1 MKHITLDC
9 YGASQYSL
17 NDLTTVYQILNYVGY
32 KFGLVPIAPPH
43 IIPYYYGRVKK
54 DSGISAYV
62 LLKGGHVTIH
72 TFPFRECYF
81 VDVFSTTDFDEKQ
94 IYDYF
99 METLPFDEKA
109 SNFEI
114 INRNERTFHK
124 NPYDTDCDFGPHLM
138 CEIDANKEITMD
150 YMYDFLENL
159 VVDINMDPIIRS
171 VVNKD
176 KTNNPNYISGIIII
190 AQSHIALHYDI
201 KNKKIFADLFSCAP
215 FNYDEVDS
223 KLSELGNLKSNV
235 LVPRGTKH
243 IYRVKSVIT
252 EDELKASTLWQTN
265 IGIDK

>member
-138 CEIDANKEITMD
+138 CEIDANKEIKYSSKCAELLPCGLCGIT
-150 YMYDFLENL
+150 
-159 VVDINMDPIIRS
+159 
-171 VVNKD
+171 NKVCPSAN
-176 KTNNPNYISGIIII
+176 TTY
-190 AQSHIALHYDI
+190 AT
-201 KNKKIFADLFSCAP
+201 
-215 FNYDEVDS
+215 
-223 KLSELGNLKSNV
+223 
-235 LVPRGTKH
+235 GTQT
-243 IYRVKSVIT
+243 IEYQ
-252 EDELKASTLWQTN
+252 ED
-265 IGIDK
+265 